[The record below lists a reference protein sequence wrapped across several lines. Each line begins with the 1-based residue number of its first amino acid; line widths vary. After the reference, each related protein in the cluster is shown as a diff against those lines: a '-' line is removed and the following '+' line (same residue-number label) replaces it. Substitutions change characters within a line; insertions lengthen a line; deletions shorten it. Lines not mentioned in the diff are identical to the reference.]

1 MKNTGRLLGYI
12 LLNVVISA
20 ATILVV
26 MILWERSHPLPSSG
40 AIQPGVLGP
49 GALATSAGANK
60 QPGSEPLPIPISN
73 STPAPT
79 LPPEQASD
87 ILNNVIGAGNLNDEY
102 VLLVN
107 KHDSILVLTGWR
119 LQDEAG
125 NTFTFP
131 TFTLNKD
138 GAVQVHTGPG
148 TNSAIELFWSLESA
162 VWKEGA
168 AVRLLDPQGV
178 QRATFTIP

>member
-1 MKNTGRLLGYI
+1 MKNAGRLFGYI

-40 AIQPGVLGP
+40 AVPPGRLTPVSESNSQP
-49 GALATSAGANK
+49 A
-60 QPGSEPLPIPISN
+60 SEPVPIPISN
-73 STPAPT
+73 STAAPT
-79 LPPEQASD
+79 LPPEQASNV
-87 ILNNVIGAGNLNDEY
+87 INNVIGAGNLNDEY

-107 KHDSILVLTGWR
+107 KHDSILVLTGWQ
-119 LQDEAG
+119 LKDEAG
-125 NTFTFP
+125 NVFTFP

-138 GAVQVHTGPG
+138 GAVQVHTGAG
-148 TNSAIELFWSLESA
+148 TNSAIELFWARESA

-168 AVRLLDPQGV
+168 KVQLLDSQGV
-178 QRATFTIP
+178 QRAAFTIP